1 MFEAFL
7 VTTSSEGLQ
16 PLGSAAQRS
25 FELLTGTLRARLG
38 EDYARLFAE
47 PVAAEHG
54 EQIDWHAPM
63 PGRAV
68 AFPDLD
74 AGDRARL
81 KAELAPRIA
90 AIRAEAEALAAS
102 DAPEDQRLAEAL
114 DNAIEIPGEEMIYA
128 VRGDNGGLHPVLVHW
143 AWVRQERQAVRGVLT
158 AMIPR
163 PAAAGVGATL
173 AGAAPVAAPAAGLAA
188 WAGWWWL
195 ILLGWLLL
203 AALLAAILWLLIA
216 PCGLDRSGPYFCPAE
231 PPEMH
236 AALTEG
242 RVLADRVA
250 GLEHE
255 LALRNRICKPTIPLR
270 KADAVP
276 SVTPATPP
284 ATPAVPAPA
293 PAPAPADKAE
303 APAGLDDRLHE
314 RGAARGALNFTLI
327 WHTRDDIDLRVE
339 CPTGQEVS
347 YLKRDVCG
355 GRYDLDANLRAET
368 AIEDPVENVVFDVVR
383 PGLYKVRAHLRSERS
398 DGDKAVTLH
407 VLHGDGRAEQYSG
420 TVNAK
425 QRSWVTNIS
434 ISG

>member
-1 MFEAFL
+1 MFEALL

-38 EDYARLFAE
+38 EDCARLLAE

-74 AGDRARL
+74 AGDQARL
-81 KAELAPRIA
+81 KAALAPRIA
-90 AIRAEAEALAAS
+90 AIRAEAETLAAS

-114 DNAIEIPGEEMIYA
+114 GNAIEIPGEEMIYA
-128 VRGDNGGLHPVLVHW
+128 VRGDDGAVHPVLVHW

-163 PAAAGVGATL
+163 PAAAGAGATL
-173 AGAAPVAAPAAGLAA
+173 AAAAPVAAPGLAA

-203 AALLAAILWLLIA
+203 AALLAAILWLLVA
-216 PCGLDRSGPYFCPAE
+216 PCGLDRSGPYFCPAD
-231 PPEMH
+231 PPEIH
-236 AALTEG
+236 AALSES

-255 LALRNRICKPTIPLR
+255 LALRNRICKPVIPLR
-270 KADAVP
+270 GAEAAPPVAP
-276 SVTPATPP
+276 SAPTA
-284 ATPAVPAPA
+284 PAPA
-293 PAPAPADKAE
+293 PVPAPADKAE
-303 APAGLDDRLHE
+303 APAGLDDRLRE
-314 RGAARGALNFTLI
+314 RGAARGALNFTLV

-355 GRYDLDANLRAET
+355 GRYDLDANLRADT
-368 AIEDPVENVVFDVVR
+368 AIEDPVENVVFDAAR
-383 PGLYKVRAHLRSERS
+383 PGLYKVRAHLRGERT

-407 VLHGDGRAEQYSG
+407 VLYGDGRAEQYSG
-420 TVNAK
+420 TVNAR